1 MHTHPSALL
10 LLAARW
16 LSETALL
23 PQQKQEQTQKVLR
36 IKFER
41 VKTEMEEQ
49 VAELETFLREMEGGF
64 DILMPQDL
72 NASIFELSSSSS
84 PSSVPASLHQEM
96 SERKE
101 EEEEENEEE
110 EEVLEWQSA
119 GFSVGAEEEVDD
131 MLRRYGIESSSYELE
146 ISFDK
151 DFSRAEQE
159 ENSDSIP
166 LEKEERTEEKLES
179 FSDNRSEEGSQPILE
194 CLRNDLR
201 AVKRVY
207 LPLVTEW
214 YNVLLKVDFPRNE
227 TSVAGEGSS
236 PLLLV

>member
-151 DFSRAEQE
+151 DFSRAE
-159 ENSDSIP
+159 
-166 LEKEERTEEKLES
+166 KEERTEEKLES